1 LLLRMDDSMAD
12 LSDLI
17 TRDYLS
23 HATAS
28 RQLATFKTEGV

>member
-1 LLLRMDDSMAD
+1 MAD

-23 HATAS
+23 HAAAS
-28 RQLATFKTEGV
+28 RQLATFRSEVL